1 MICVFEYR
9 VKKKYDEKKKKLFF
23 FPFFFFEI
31 TKENG
36 ESRGKYNTK

>member
-36 ESRGKYNTK
+36 ESRGKCNTK